1 MAGAQRVQHLT
12 AGTQRVQHLT
22 AGAHL
27 TAGHSVLDTD
37 LTAGAQITAGAQRA
51 EH

>member
-1 MAGAQRVQHLT
+1 MLNT
-12 AGTQRVQHLT
+12 ELT

-27 TAGHSVLDTD
+27 TAGEQRVQHLTAGEQRVQR
-37 LTAGAQITAGAQRA
+37 LTAGAHKTAAAQRA